1 LYIILSRQFVITFHN
16 EELTSLFEMQK
27 RLDHLVNI
35 ELNSGLFFYVIIDR
49 IIGTFNSLLYLKKTK
64 QTTSNKNKNKNK
76 IKMTMFLL

>member
-1 LYIILSRQFVITFHN
+1 
-16 EELTSLFEMQK
+16 MQK